1 MPFLPPNQQRQSTE
15 GKHGDWM
22 IEKAEFIIKLGGSDW
37 RIEKAVMTSHTEHRS
52 LTVCT
57 QPEPSFSTQHEL
69 LRSTCRSDAIASRT
83 LLSSRMHG
91 EYLAPRW
98 IRSACKPPAP
108 LYQISHAKLTTL
120 MIMPKLWLTYRG
132 RIIYKT
138 PYEDRRAFLRYDS
151 LAKLQDRPRQ
161 CSQISLRYS
170 EEKS

>member
-15 GKHGDWM
+15 DKHGDWT

-37 RIEKAVMTSHTEHRS
+37 RIEKAEFIIKLGGSDWMIEKAVMMSHTEHRS
-52 LTVCT
+52 LIVCT

-120 MIMPKLWLTYRG
+120 MIMPKL
-132 RIIYKT
+132 
-138 PYEDRRAFLRYDS
+138 
-151 LAKLQDRPRQ
+151 
-161 CSQISLRYS
+161 
-170 EEKS
+170 